1 MKTAAPS
8 GPAGPRLSQ
17 EHPKASE
24 PSCHLQRWWLSHRIS
39 DLPALSLQLG
49 CGSLNYPGRPGH
61 YIDIIPER
69 VSCAEFLYADAYTGA
84 EGDAEWKKKV
94 RVIAELR
101 DDLPPPLLTA
111 LRQEYGLEPGMKQR
125 TRPVRYAL
133 AEYVKEALIA
143 RRIRGWGGPVWRAE
157 VEISPERHSRR
168 CQI

>member
-24 PSCHLQRWWLSHRIS
+24 PSCHLQRWWLTIEF

-49 CGSLNYPGRPGH
+49 CGSLNHPGRPGH

-94 RVIAELR
+94 RVDRRTFR
-101 DDLPPPLLTA
+101 DDVP
-111 LRQEYGLEPGMKQR
+111 
-125 TRPVRYAL
+125 
-133 AEYVKEALIA
+133 
-143 RRIRGWGGPVWRAE
+143 
-157 VEISPERHSRR
+157 
-168 CQI
+168 